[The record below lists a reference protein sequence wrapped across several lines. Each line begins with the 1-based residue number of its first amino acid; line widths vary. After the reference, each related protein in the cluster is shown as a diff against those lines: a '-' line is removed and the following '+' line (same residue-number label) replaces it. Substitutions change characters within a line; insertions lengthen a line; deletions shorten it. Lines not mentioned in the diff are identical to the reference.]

1 MKKIVR
7 LTETDLK
14 RIVKKVIKEEFPNSL
29 IGGGDFPRMTYA
41 VAKKWYK
48 LSGNSFFMDFIQSYP
63 NRMSFEDALMSDYM
77 EFEDEDGSFEDSWD
91 PETEEYMLQ
100 QEFPNYPGSE
110 YWADFYNDLT
120 NAGW

>member
-7 LTETDLK
+7 LTESDLK
-14 RIVKKVIKEEFPNSL
+14 RIVKKVIKESFA
-29 IGGGDFPRMTYA
+29 IGSIMM
-41 VAKKWYK
+41 VAKKWHK

-63 NRMSFEDALMSDYM
+63 NRMKFEVAFDGYRRWD
-77 EFEDEDGSFEDSWD
+77 EGEEDGSYEDSWD
-91 PETEEYMLQ
+91 PETEEFMLQ

-120 NAGW
+120 HAGW